1 MAKQSGLGANLYVG
15 GYDLSG
21 DTNSVGKI
29 AKDAGPIEMTGI
41 DKLAFERQAGQLTG
55 EIDWTSY
62 FNATNAHLALG
73 PLPRTDRV
81 VTYFHRAQQGVPAA
95 NMVAKQTTYNP
106 KREQSGELTLDVVAL
121 SNAWWLDW
129 GLTLTAGKR
138 TDAAPT
144 NGTGVDFTTPFAF
157 GLQAYLQVFAFT
169 GTNCTIKLQGSS
181 DNGAG
186 DAFAD
191 IAGGA
196 FTLVTGAHVDERIAT
211 SRTLAVERYMRVVTS
226 GTFSSI
232 QFAVSATVNQ
242 ADYTI

>member
-1 MAKQSGLGANLYVG
+1 LAKQSGLGANFYVG

-29 AKDAGPIEMTGI
+29 ERAASPIEMTGI
-41 DKLAFERQAGQLTG
+41 DKSAIERLAGQLTG

-62 FNATNAHLALG
+62 FNPTNAHPALS

-81 VTYFHRAQQGVPAA
+81 ATYFHRAQLAVPAA

-106 KREQSGELTLDVVAL
+106 KREESGELTLDVVAL

-138 TDAAPT
+138 TDTVAT
-144 NGTGVDFTTPFAF
+144 NGTGVDFTAPFAF
-157 GLQAYLQVFAFT
+157 GLQAYLHVFAFT

-181 DNGAG
+181 DNGVG
-186 DAFAD
+186 DAYAD
-191 IAGGA
+191 ITGGA
-196 FTLVTGAHVDERIAT
+196 FTVVTGAHVDERIQT
-211 SRTLAVERYMRVVTS
+211 SRTLAVERYMRVVTT